1 MDPELILILV
11 LVTLLVLLIVFIGG
25 IVIGVRLS
33 HPNSLR

>member
-11 LVTLLVLLIVFIGG
+11 LVTLFVLLIVFLCG

-33 HPNSLR
+33 HPTTLR